1 MATLLSAF
9 ISVPVLLFILAII
22 ILAVLAF
29 FSTKEGQ
36 SLLVGLFWL
45 GLDYLIGKSTGLE
58 NSAAFHLSM
67 FLVPMG
73 LAIAIIAWYSIK
85 DVIKRRKATKHVST
99 ARPY

>member
-1 MATLLSAF
+1 MANLLTAF
-9 ISVPVLLFILAII
+9 ISVPLLLFILAII

-36 SLLVGLFWL
+36 GLLLGLFWL

-73 LAIAIIAWYSIK
+73 LAIVIITWYSIK
-85 DVIKRRKATKHVST
+85 DAIKRRKVAKHVST
-99 ARPY
+99 ARTY

>member
-1 MATLLSAF
+1 MANLLTTI
-9 ISVPVLLFILAII
+9 ISLPILLFILAII

-29 FSTKEGQ
+29 FATKEGQ
-36 SLLVGLFWL
+36 GLLVGLFWL

-85 DVIKRRKATKHVST
+85 DAIKRRKA
-99 ARPY
+99 ARRSNPA

>member
-1 MATLLSAF
+1 MANLLSII
-9 ISVPVLLFILAII
+9 ISVPVLLFVLAII
-22 ILAVLAF
+22 VLAVLAF

-36 SLLVGLFWL
+36 GLLVGLFWL

-73 LAIAIIAWYSIK
+73 LVIAIIAWYSIK
-85 DVIKRRKATKHVST
+85 DAIKRRKD
-99 ARPY
+99 ARRSNPA